1 MLSPLHNAWYTAALQ
16 KCPRWPQRAPKREKE
31 TQGPGARPK
40 HPEVCSVWWKT
51 IAPTQP
57 HPSSSCNVQDKHIK
71 RCTRRI
77 KKGRKRHNVVSELE
91 RGISNRNKGRNRRFS
106 RRLIPA
112 PSSPSKVPMSTKGKE
127 IESWEV
133 SPTPASLHW
142 CELRQ
147 VKVTLGNIALKS
159 LWNRSS
165 YSASQ
170 ELSKR
175 RKGQDW
181 RIGRCSQE
189 WDSSGVWP
197 RGHFMGFQKE
207 KQVSRAFARVALSLH
222 GSPHPLLGARNKAGR
237 QHPSLIG
244 DEKLE
249 PRSTG
254 TEPTVSHMSETE
266 CWQGACANIQQLR
279 EASKQTSRRTAKTEL
294 DSCEENI
301 NQEMELPQGLHGT

>member
-16 KCPRWPQRAPKREKE
+16 KCPHWPQRVPKREKE
-31 TQGPGARPK
+31 TQGPGACPK

-51 IAPTQP
+51 IAPTHP
-57 HPSSSCNVQDKHIK
+57 APSSSCNVQDKHIK

-127 IESWEV
+127 IESWEF

-165 YSASQ
+165 YSTSQ

-181 RIGRCSQE
+181 RTGRCSQE
-189 WDSSGVWP
+189 WDPSGVWP
-197 RGHFMGFQKE
+197 RGHFMGFRRKSKFQGLRKGGTQPAWVSPSSPGGQKQGWQATPISDRGRE
-207 KQVSRAFARVALSLH
+207 TGAKEHRDRADCIAHEWDRVLAGCVCKQTYNSYGKQVNKQAEGLQKQSL
-222 GSPHPLLGARNKAGR
+222 
-237 QHPSLIG
+237 
-244 DEKLE
+244 
-249 PRSTG
+249 
-254 TEPTVSHMSETE
+254 
-266 CWQGACANIQQLR
+266 
-279 EASKQTSRRTAKTEL
+279 TAAKKT
-294 DSCEENI
+294 
-301 NQEMELPQGLHGT
+301 